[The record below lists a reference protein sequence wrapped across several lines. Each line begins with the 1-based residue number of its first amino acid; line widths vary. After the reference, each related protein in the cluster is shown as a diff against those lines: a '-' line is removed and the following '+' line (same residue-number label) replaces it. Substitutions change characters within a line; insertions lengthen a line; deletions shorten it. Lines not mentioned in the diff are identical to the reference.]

1 MIKMIPTKWNS
12 RKNMSTKVNFKK
24 KRNIMFLK
32 DARTMKPPFV
42 LFLGDVQDPL
52 AAKSATGLLYWRSED
67 CIGQVRMPDCGV
79 PIELPDVDLTETVR
93 LGAKTFVIGVT
104 NSGGKLNPCWHP
116 YILEAINYG
125 LDIASGLHDRL
136 TDVPEFVAAANRTGV
151 RLLDLRH
158 TDTLIP
164 KATGLKRQGQR
175 LLTLGTDCAC
185 GKKFTTLAIT
195 RDMKARGINCTFRAT
210 GQTGI
215 MISGEGFALDTIIGD
230 YIAGAAELLS
240 PGNKPNHWDVI
251 EGQGSILHP
260 SHAGVPLSLLHGSQ
274 PDAFVL
280 CHEPTRLHMLGT
292 TYPIPSIAAVR
303 EATEYMGRLT
313 NPNIRCVG
321 VSLNTSKFQ
330 GDISQLKQQL
340 SKEHGVPVVDPVI
353 DGTNEIIDYMQS
365 IGLLE

>member
-1 MIKMIPTKWNS
+1 MPTRVKYS
-12 RKNMSTKVNFKK
+12 KN
-24 KRNIMFLK
+24 RNTSIVK

-42 LFLGDVQDPL
+42 LFLADIQDTL
-52 AAKSATGLLYWRSED
+52 AAKSATGLLYWRPED
-67 CIGQVRMPDCGV
+67 CIAQVRMPDCGV
-79 PIELPDVDLTETVR
+79 SIELPAVDLAEAAR

-104 NSGGKLNPCWHP
+104 NSGGILNPRWHS
-116 YILEAINYG
+116 YILSAINYR
-125 LDIASGLHDRL
+125 LDIASGTHDRL
-136 TDVPEFVAAANRTGV
+136 SDVPEFVAAANRTGV

-158 TDTLIP
+158 TDTPIP

-175 LLTLGTDCAC
+175 LLTIGTDCAC
-185 GKKFTTLAIT
+185 GKKFTALAIT
-195 RDMKARGINCTFRAT
+195 RDMKARGIDCTFRGT

-240 PGNKPNHWDVI
+240 PSNKPNHWDVI

-280 CHEPTRLHMLGT
+280 CHEPTRLHMLGV
-292 TYPIPSIAAVR
+292 TYPIPSVAAVR
-303 EATEYMGRLT
+303 EVTERMGRLT

-321 VSLNTSKFQ
+321 ISLNTSAFQ
-330 GDISQLKQQL
+330 RDIFQLKQQL
-340 SKEHGVPVVDPVI
+340 RKEHNVPVVDPVI
-353 DGTNEIIDYMQS
+353 DGTNEIIDYMHS
-365 IGLLE
+365 IGLLTE

>member
-1 MIKMIPTKWNS
+1 MSNKAKHSKNIKVEKET
-12 RKNMSTKVNFKK
+12 R
-24 KRNIMFLK
+24 
-32 DARTMKPPFV
+32 AMKPPFV

-52 AAKSATGLLYWRSED
+52 AAKSATGLLFWRPDD
-67 CIGQVRMPDCGV
+67 CIAQVRMSDCTV
-79 PIELPDVDLTETVR
+79 PIKLPDVDLAESVR

-104 NSGGKLNPCWHP
+104 NSGGKLNPSWHP
-116 YILEAINYG
+116 HILEAINYG

-136 TDVPEFVAAANRTGV
+136 SNVPEFIAAANRIGV

-158 TDTLIP
+158 TDTPIP
-164 KATGLKRQGQR
+164 KATGQKRQGMR

-185 GKKFTTLAIT
+185 GKKFTALALT
-195 RDMKARGINCTFRAT
+195 RDMKARGIDCTFRAT

-215 MISGEGFALDTIIGD
+215 MISGEGYALDTIIGD

-240 PGNKPNHWDVI
+240 PSNKPNHWDII

-274 PDAFVL
+274 PDAFIL

-292 TYPIPSIAAVR
+292 SYSIPSIAAVR

-321 VSLNTSKFQ
+321 ISLNTSAFQ

-340 SKEHGVPVVDPVI
+340 SKEYNLPVVDPVI
-353 DGTNEIIDYMQS
+353 DGTNEIIDYMDS
-365 IGLLE
+365 IGLITE

>member
-1 MIKMIPTKWNS
+1 
-12 RKNMSTKVNFKK
+12 MSTRVKSVKN
-24 KRNIMFLK
+24 RNTRVVK
-32 DARTMKPPFV
+32 DARNMKPPFV
-42 LFLGDVQDPL
+42 LFLGDVQDSL
-52 AAKSATGLLYWRSED
+52 AAKSATGLLYWRRED

-79 PIELPDVDLTETVR
+79 PIELPDVDLVEAVR

-104 NSGGKLNPCWHP
+104 NSGGILNPSWHP
-116 YILEAINYG
+116 YILSAINYG
-125 LDIASGLHDRL
+125 LDIASGTHDRL
-136 TDVPEFVAAANRTGV
+136 SDVPEFVAAANRIGV
-151 RLLDLRH
+151 KLLDLRH
-158 TDTLIP
+158 TNTPIP
-164 KATGLKRQGQR
+164 KATGLKRQGLR

-185 GKKFTTLAIT
+185 GKKFTALAIT
-195 RDMKARGINCTFRAT
+195 RDMKARGIDCTFRGT

-215 MISGEGFALDTIIGD
+215 MISGGGFALDSIIGD

-240 PGNKPNHWDVI
+240 PSNKPNHWDVI

-280 CHEPTRLHMLGT
+280 CHEPTRLHMLGI
-292 TYPIPSIAAVR
+292 TYLTPSIAAVR

-321 VSLNTSKFQ
+321 ISLNTSAFQ

-340 SKEHGVPVVDPVI
+340 SKEHNVPVVDPVI
-353 DGTNEIIDYMQS
+353 DGTNEIIDYMHS
-365 IGLLE
+365 IGLLTE

>member
-1 MIKMIPTKWNS
+1 
-12 RKNMSTKVNFKK
+12 MSTKIVKN
-24 KRNIMFLK
+24 
-32 DARTMKPPFV
+32 ARTMKPPFV
-42 LFLGDVQDPL
+42 VFLGDVHDPL
-52 AAKSATGLLYWRSED
+52 AAKSATGLIFWRRED
-67 CIGQVRMPDCGV
+67 CIGQVRMPDCKV
-79 PIELPDVDLTETVR
+79 PIDLPNIDLDEAVR

-104 NSGGKLNPCWHP
+104 NHGGKLSPSWHSH
-116 YILEAINYG
+116 ILSAINYG

-136 TDVPEFVAAANRTGV
+136 SDVPEFVKAANKTGV

-158 TDTLIP
+158 TDTPIP
-164 KATGLKRQGQR
+164 KATGLKRKGMR

-185 GKKFTTLAIT
+185 GKKFTALALT
-195 RDMKARGINCTFRAT
+195 RDMKARGIDSTFRAT

-215 MISGEGFALDTIIGD
+215 MISGEGYALDTIIGD

-240 PGNKPNHWDVI
+240 PNNKPNHWDVI

-274 PDAFVL
+274 PDAYVL
-280 CHEPTRLHMLGT
+280 CHEPTRRHMLGI
-292 TYPIPSIAAVR
+292 TYPIPPIAAVR

-321 VSLNTSKFQ
+321 ISLNTSAFQ

-340 SKEHGVPVVDPVI
+340 RKEHNVPVIDPVI
-353 DGTNEIIDYMQS
+353 DGTNEIIDYMYS
-365 IGLLE
+365 IGLLTE

>member
-1 MIKMIPTKWNS
+1 MS
-12 RKNMSTKVNFKK
+12 KNMSTGVTFSKN
-24 KRNIMFLK
+24 RNTSVVENAK
-32 DARTMKPPFV
+32 TMKAPFV
-42 LFLGDVQDPL
+42 LFLGDVQDTL
-52 AAKSATGLLYWRSED
+52 AAKSATGLLYWRRED

-79 PIELPDVDLTETVR
+79 PIELPDVDLGESVR

-104 NSGGKLNPCWHP
+104 NSGGKLNPSWHP
-116 YILEAINYG
+116 YILKAINYG
-125 LDIASGLHDRL
+125 LDIVSGLHDRL
-136 TDVPEFVAAANRTGV
+136 SDVPEFVAAANKTGV

-158 TDTLIP
+158 TDTPIP
-164 KATGLKRQGQR
+164 KATGLKRQGRR

-185 GKKFTTLAIT
+185 GKKFTALAIT
-195 RDMKARGINCTFRAT
+195 RDMKTRGIDCTFRAT

-240 PGNKPNHWDVI
+240 PSNKPNHWDVI

-280 CHEPTRLHMLGT
+280 CHEPARLHMLGI
-292 TYPIPSIAAVR
+292 TYPIPSIASVR

-321 VSLNTSKFQ
+321 ISVNTSAFQ
-330 GDISQLKQQL
+330 GDISQMKQQL
-340 SKEHGVPVVDPVI
+340 SREHNLPVVDPII
-353 DGTNEIIDYMQS
+353 DGTNDIINYMHS
-365 IGLLE
+365 IGLLTE

>member
-1 MIKMIPTKWNS
+1 
-12 RKNMSTKVNFKK
+12 MSAKLKSNK
-24 KRNIMFLK
+24 KRNTRVVK

-42 LFLGDVQDPL
+42 LFLGNVQDPL
-52 AAKSATGLLYWRSED
+52 AAKSTTGLLYWRRKD
-67 CIGQVRMPDCGV
+67 CIGQVRMSDCQV
-79 PIELPDVDLTETVR
+79 PIDLPSIDLAEAVR

-104 NSGGKLNPCWHP
+104 NHGGKLGPSWKP
-116 YILEAINYG
+116 YILKAINYG

-136 TDVPEFVAAANRTGV
+136 SDVPELVAAANKTGA

-158 TDTLIP
+158 TDIPIP
-164 KATGLKRQGQR
+164 KATGLKRQGRR

-185 GKKFTTLAIT
+185 GKKFTALAIT
-195 RDMKARGINCTFRAT
+195 RDMKSRGINCTFRAT

-240 PGNKPNHWDVI
+240 PSNEPNHWDVI

-280 CHEPTRLHMLGT
+280 CHEPTRLHMLGI

-321 VSLNTSKFQ
+321 ISVNTSAFQ

-340 SKEHGVPVVDPVI
+340 SKEHNVPVIDPVI
-353 DGTNEIIDYMQS
+353 DGTNEIIDYMHS
-365 IGLLE
+365 IGLLTE

>member
-1 MIKMIPTKWNS
+1 MI
-12 RKNMSTKVNFKK
+12 STK
-24 KRNIMFLK
+24 RDNIEHMSKNKNTKIVK
-32 DARTMKPPFV
+32 DVRIMKPPFV

-52 AAKSATGLLYWRSED
+52 AAKSATGLLHWRRED
-67 CIGQVRMPDCGV
+67 CIGQVRMSDCQV
-79 PIELPDVDLTETVR
+79 PIDLPDIDLDEAVR

-104 NSGGKLNPCWHP
+104 NHGGVLNSAWHP
-116 YILEAINYG
+116 YILSAIKHG
-125 LDIASGLHDRL
+125 LDVASGTHDRL
-136 TDVPEFVAAANRTGV
+136 TDVPEFVAAANEIGV

-158 TDTLIP
+158 TDSKIP
-164 KATGLKRQGQR
+164 KATGLKRQGMR

-185 GKKFTTLAIT
+185 GKKFTALTIT
-195 RDMKARGINCTFRAT
+195 RDMKARGIDCTFRGT

-215 MISGEGFALDTIIGD
+215 MISGGGFALDSIIGD

-240 PGNKPNHWDVI
+240 PNNKPDHWDVV

-274 PDAFVL
+274 PDAFVI
-280 CHEPTRLHMLGT
+280 CHEPTRRHMLGI
-292 TYPIPSIAAVR
+292 TYPIPSITAIR

-321 VSLNTSKFQ
+321 ISLNTSAFQ

-340 SKEHGVPVVDPVI
+340 SKEHNVPVVDPVV
-353 DGTNEIIDYMQS
+353 DGANEIIDYMYS
-365 IGLLE
+365 IGLLTK

>member
-1 MIKMIPTKWNS
+1 MTTRAKLS
-12 RKNMSTKVNFKK
+12 KNRSTEDMN
-24 KRNIMFLK
+24 NT
-32 DARTMKPPFV
+32 RTMNPPFV
-42 LFLGDVQDPL
+42 IFLGDVQDPL
-52 AAKSATGLLYWRSED
+52 AAKSATGLLYWRPED
-67 CIGQVRMPDCGV
+67 CIAQVRLPDCGV
-79 PIELPDVDLTETVR
+79 PINLPDVDLTEAVS

-104 NSGGKLNPCWHP
+104 NSGGKLNPSWHS
-116 YILEAINYG
+116 YILSAINHG

-136 TDVPEFVAAANRTGV
+136 SDVPEFVAAATKTEI

-158 TDTLIP
+158 TDIHIP
-164 KATGLKRQGQR
+164 KATGLKRQGRR
-175 LLTLGTDCAC
+175 LLTLGTDCGC
-185 GKKFTTLAIT
+185 GKKFTALALT
-195 RDMKARGINCTFRAT
+195 RDMKARDIDCTFRAT

-240 PGNKPNHWDVI
+240 PNNKPHHWDMI

-280 CHEPTRLHMLGT
+280 CHEPTRLHMLGI
-292 TYPIPSIAAVR
+292 TYPIPSIAAIR

-321 VSLNTSKFQ
+321 ISINTSAFQ
-330 GDISQLKQQL
+330 GDVSQLKQQL
-340 SKEHGVPVVDPVI
+340 NKEHGVPVVDPVV
-353 DGTNEIIDYMQS
+353 DGTNEIIDYMDS
-365 IGLLE
+365 IGLLTE

>member
-1 MIKMIPTKWNS
+1 
-12 RKNMSTKVNFKK
+12 MSTKVKSSK
-24 KRNIMFLK
+24 NINTNVVK
-32 DARTMKPPFV
+32 DTRTMKPPFV

-52 AAKSATGLLYWRSED
+52 AAKSATGLLYWRRED

-79 PIELPDVDLTETVR
+79 SIELPEIDLAEAVR

-104 NSGGKLNPCWHP
+104 NSGGVLNPKWHP
-116 YILEAINYG
+116 YILSAINYG
-125 LDIASGLHDRL
+125 LDIASGTHDRL
-136 TDVPEFVAAANRTGV
+136 SDVPEFVEAANRTGV

-158 TDTLIP
+158 TDTPIP
-164 KATGLKRQGQR
+164 KATGLKREGKR

-185 GKKFTTLAIT
+185 GKKFTALAIT
-195 RDMKARGINCTFRAT
+195 RDMKARGIDCTFRAT

-215 MISGEGFALDTIIGD
+215 MISGGGFALDTIIGD
-230 YIAGAAELLS
+230 YIGGAAELLS
-240 PGNKPNHWDVI
+240 PDNKPNHWDVI

-280 CHEPTRLHMLGT
+280 CHEPTRLHMVGV
-292 TYPIPSIAAVR
+292 TYPIPSIVAVR

-321 VSLNTSKFQ
+321 ISINTSAFQ
-330 GDISQLKQQL
+330 GDISKLKQQL
-340 SKEHGVPVVDPVI
+340 SEEHNLPVIDPVVD
-353 DGTNEIIDYMQS
+353 GTNDILNYMQS
-365 IGLLE
+365 IGFFTD

>member
-1 MIKMIPTKWNS
+1 MN
-12 RKNMSTKVNFKK
+12 KNTGVG
-24 KRNIMFLK
+24 K
-32 DARTMKPPFV
+32 DARTLKSPFV
-42 LFLGDVQDPL
+42 LFLGDVQDTF
-52 AAKSATGLLYWRSED
+52 AAKSATGLLYWCPED
-67 CIGQVRMPDCGV
+67 CIAQVRMPDCGV
-79 PIELPDVDLTETVR
+79 LIELPVVDVAEAVR

-104 NSGGKLNPCWHP
+104 NSGGMLNPRWHP

-136 TDVPEFVAAANRTGV
+136 SDVPEFVSAAHRTGV

-158 TDTLIP
+158 TDTPIP
-164 KATGLKRQGQR
+164 KATGLKRQGRR

-185 GKKFTTLAIT
+185 GKKFTALAIT
-195 RDMKARGINCTFRAT
+195 RDMKARGIDCTFRAT

-215 MISGEGFALDTIIGD
+215 MISGEGIALDTIVGD

-240 PGNKPNHWDVI
+240 PSNKPNHWDVI

-280 CHEPTRLHMLGT
+280 CHEPTRLHMLGV
-292 TYPIPSIAAVR
+292 TYPIPSIAAIR
-303 EATEYMGRLT
+303 EATENMGRLT

-321 VSLNTSKFQ
+321 ISLNTSAFQ
-330 GDISQLKQQL
+330 GDVSHLKQQL
-340 SKEHGVPVVDPVI
+340 SEEHNVPVVDPVV
-353 DGTNEIIDYMQS
+353 DGTNEIIDHMHS
-365 IGLLE
+365 IGLLAE